1 MQEIDY
7 SIREGGT
14 LPLGEGASKKPMQV
28 TKEQQL
34 LIANAVFDANTE
46 SEILKELIDDFIE
59 SYIGGKA
66 EQETLKFD
74 LEYRPKRVEAKMF
87 TIFEKACH
95 LSEEL
100 SKLAM

>member
-1 MQEIDY
+1 MQF
-7 SIREGGT
+7 
-14 LPLGEGASKKPMQV
+14 

-46 SEILKELIDDFIE
+46 SEIIKELIDDFIE
-59 SYIGGKA
+59 DYVGSTKA
-66 EQETLKFD
+66 QETLKFD
-74 LEYRPKRVEAKMF
+74 LEYRPKRIEAKMF
-87 TIFEKACH
+87 TIFDKACH